1 MLLRQEVE
9 RRKLIIIRKL
19 LELGL
24 TEING
29 QTLNQLTL
37 TQLEGI
43 LIASL
48 QVLEGKTMPKQL
60 TILTWSQLY
69 HLILRK
75 LIFTV

>member
-9 RRKLIIIRKL
+9 RRKLATMRKL

-24 TEING
+24 VEING
-29 QTLNQLTL
+29 QTLDQLTL

-48 QVLEGKTMPKQL
+48 QVLEGKNNAKA
-60 TILTWSQLY
+60 INN
-69 HLILRK
+69 
-75 LIFTV
+75 F

>member
-19 LELGL
+19 LGLGL

-29 QTLNQLTL
+29 QTLDQLTL
-37 TQLEGI
+37 TQLEEI

-48 QVLEGKTMPKQL
+48 QVLEGKNNAK
-60 TILTWSQLY
+60 TINN
-69 HLILRK
+69 
-75 LIFTV
+75 F

>member
-29 QTLNQLTL
+29 QTLDRLTL

-48 QVLEGKTMPKQL
+48 QVLEGINNAKA
-60 TILTWSQLY
+60 INN
-69 HLILRK
+69 
-75 LIFTV
+75 F

>member
-19 LELGL
+19 LGL
-24 TEING
+24 AEING
-29 QTLNQLTL
+29 QTLDQLTL

-48 QVLEGKTMPKQL
+48 QVLEGQNNAKT
-60 TILTWSQLY
+60 INN
-69 HLILRK
+69 
-75 LIFTV
+75 F

>member
-19 LELGL
+19 LGLGL

-29 QTLNQLTL
+29 QTLDQLTL

-48 QVLEGKTMPKQL
+48 QVLEGKNNAKA
-60 TILTWSQLY
+60 INN
-69 HLILRK
+69 
-75 LIFTV
+75 F

>member
-9 RRKLIIIRKL
+9 RRKLAIIRKL
-19 LELGL
+19 LGLRL

-29 QTLNQLTL
+29 HTLDQLTL

-48 QVLEGKTMPKQL
+48 QVLEGKNNAKA
-60 TILTWSQLY
+60 INN
-69 HLILRK
+69 
-75 LIFTV
+75 F

>member
-19 LELGL
+19 LGLGL

-29 QTLNQLTL
+29 QTLDQLTL

-48 QVLEGKTMPKQL
+48 QVLEGRTMPKQL
-60 TILTWSQLY
+60 TILTWNQLY
-69 HLILRK
+69 LLILRK

>member
-19 LELGL
+19 LGLGL

-29 QTLNQLTL
+29 QTLDQLTL

-48 QVLEGKTMPKQL
+48 QVLEEKQCQ
-60 TILTWSQLY
+60 SN
-69 HLILRK
+69 
-75 LIFTV
+75 

>member
-19 LELGL
+19 MGLGL
-24 TEING
+24 AEING
-29 QTLNQLTL
+29 QTLDQLTL

-48 QVLEGKTMPKQL
+48 QVLEGKNNAK
-60 TILTWSQLY
+60 TINN
-69 HLILRK
+69 
-75 LIFTV
+75 F